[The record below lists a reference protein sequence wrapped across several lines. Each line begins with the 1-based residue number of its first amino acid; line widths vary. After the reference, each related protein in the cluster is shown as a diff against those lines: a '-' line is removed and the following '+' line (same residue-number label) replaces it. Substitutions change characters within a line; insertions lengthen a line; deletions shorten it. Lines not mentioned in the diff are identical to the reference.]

1 MSKLKLN
8 KPTIDDLKNRI
19 NNFQKMDDLTY
30 DKSYVYFLKYFENK
44 NILTEEDL
52 IISANFTYGWMPTI
66 LNFKSNKFNEC
77 VDILNVSKT
86 KNRLEYEEIKTLKT
100 LVNNSLV
107 GTSKLLHFINP
118 DKYAIWDSRVCKF
131 LSNVTHK
138 YFIEQIDIY
147 FSYLD
152 ICKELTQK
160 QDYDFIHQRYIQ
172 CVGHDATKMK
182 SIEQLMFLSSEEPLK
197 N

>member
-1 MSKLKLN
+1 MSKIKLK
-8 KPTIDDLKNRI
+8 KPTINDLEKRI
-19 NNFQKMDDLTY
+19 ENFKKMDDLTY

-66 LNFKSNKFNEC
+66 LNFKSDKFNEC
-77 VDILNVSKT
+77 VNILNKSKI
-86 KNRLEYEEIKTLKT
+86 KDRLEYGEVETLKS
-100 LVNNSLV
+100 LINNSLV

-147 FSYLD
+147 YQYLD
-152 ICKELTQK
+152 ICSALIKEK
-160 QDYDFIHQRYIQ
+160 NYEPIHQKYIEYI
-172 CVGHDATKMK
+172 GHDATKLK
-182 SIEQLMFLSSEEPLK
+182 SIEQLMFLSSEEPL
-197 N
+197 